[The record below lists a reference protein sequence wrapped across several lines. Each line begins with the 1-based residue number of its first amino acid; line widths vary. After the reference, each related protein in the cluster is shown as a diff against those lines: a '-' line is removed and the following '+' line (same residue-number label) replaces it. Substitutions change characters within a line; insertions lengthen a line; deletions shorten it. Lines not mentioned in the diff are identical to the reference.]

1 MNDRGHHENEKPSLN
16 LPKTCTLPMVT
27 MMWPPWYA
35 RVWSEST
42 LFVQSAK
49 SAEGSALTVAYW
61 GDWF

>member
-1 MNDRGHHENEKPSLN
+1 
-16 LPKTCTLPMVT
+16 MVT